1 MASTLPLPWL
11 CCPRV
16 VFHPTTSG
24 VTRET
29 FPNPLGLLVR
39 VTKERGM
46 KEEKRRKETAASVES
61 SSPSLSLEGKGNLL
75 PQNKKGKG
83 VSVWSHSRWG
93 PWKSM
98 KGVMEIRATAVGM
111 KISFCFLGVRGCETT
126 EPYL

>member
-1 MASTLPLPWL
+1 MEP
-11 CCPRV
+11 
-16 VFHPTTSG
+16 
-24 VTRET
+24 
-29 FPNPLGLLVR
+29 
-39 VTKERGM
+39 
-46 KEEKRRKETAASVES
+46 

-93 PWKSM
+93 SWKSM
-98 KGVMEIRATAVGM
+98 KGVIEIRATVVGM